1 MEAMCR
7 GWVGDDS
14 KGVGWRLREGD
25 KGGQIM
31 KDTGLGVKNV
41 NSFFCLLVLVL
52 FIGLFVCVV

>member
-7 GWVGDDS
+7 GWIGDDS

-31 KDTGLGVKNV
+31 EDTGLGVKMW
-41 NSFFCLLVLVL
+41 FK
-52 FIGLFVCVV
+52 

>member
-1 MEAMCR
+1 VEAMCR

-41 NSFFCLLVLVL
+41 N
-52 FIGLFVCVV
+52 